1 MKNKRVVTARLYA
14 IRGLMVI
21 QTFCPAQTAV
31 LADRKEARKP
41 LLHIASTVRRN
52 FKTTDSNNTK
62 KEYDNNRQLFR
73 QPLHTPKQLVESCC
87 SWSK

>member
-31 LADRKEARKP
+31 LADRKEARNP
-41 LLHIASTVRRN
+41 LLHIAA
-52 FKTTDSNNTK
+52 
-62 KEYDNNRQLFR
+62 NRYASF
-73 QPLHTPKQLVESCC
+73 
-87 SWSK
+87 

>member
-31 LADRKEARKP
+31 LADRKEARNP
-41 LLHIASTVRRN
+41 LLHIAA
-52 FKTTDSNNTK
+52 
-62 KEYDNNRQLFR
+62 NRYLPF
-73 QPLHTPKQLVESCC
+73 E
-87 SWSK
+87 